1 MEVKLSAQK
10 REKNEKLDKND
21 LAAVIYGKNVDSQS
35 LKINKMEF
43 DKVFSDAGES
53 NLIKLDFGTGPIN
66 VLVKDT
72 QKDVMKGTF
81 THVDF
86 YQVNMKEKLNV
97 EIPLHFE
104 GEPKAVKEL
113 GATLVKEVHEIK
125 VECLPTDL
133 VDHIIVDVS
142 VLQGFDDVIRISDLP
157 LPEGM
162 QILDEL
168 ATIVARIEEPKEEEA
183 PVEEIVVPEAATP
196 AAPAEEE
203 KK

>member
-10 REKNEKLDKND
+10 REKNEKLDKNH
-21 LAAVIYGKNVDSQS
+21 LAAVIYGNNVENQS

-43 DKVFSDAGES
+43 EKVFANAGES
-53 NLIKLDFGTGPIN
+53 NLIKLDFGSGPVN

-97 EIPLHFE
+97 EIPLEFE
-104 GEPKAVKEL
+104 GESKAVKEL
-113 GATLVKEVHEIK
+113 GGTLVKEVHEIK

-133 VDHIIVDVS
+133 VDHIVVDVT
-142 VLQGFDDVIRISDLP
+142 VLQSFDDVIRISDLP
-157 LPEGM
+157 LPKGM
-162 QILDEL
+162 EILDEI
-168 ATIVARIEEPKEEEA
+168 ATIVARVEEPKAEEAPAEVAAPTEAVPAA
-183 PVEEIVVPEAATP
+183 PVEE
-196 AAPAEEE
+196 E

>member
-43 DKVFSDAGES
+43 EKVFSAAGES
-53 NLIKLDFGTGPIN
+53 NLIKLDFGTGPLN

-86 YQVNMKEKLNV
+86 YQVNMKEKLTV
-97 EIPLHFE
+97 EIPLHFD

-113 GATLVKEVHEIK
+113 GATLVKELHEIK

-142 VLQGFDDVIRISDLP
+142 VLQSFDDVIRISDLP
-157 LPEGM
+157 LPKGM
-162 QILDEL
+162 EILDEL

-183 PVEEIVVPEAATP
+183 PAEIAVPEAATP
-196 AAPAEEE
+196 ATPTEEE

>member
-43 DKVFSDAGES
+43 EKVFLAAGES
-53 NLIKLDFGTGPIN
+53 NLIKLDFGTGPLN

-86 YQVNMKEKLNV
+86 YQVNMKEKLTV

-113 GATLVKEVHEIK
+113 GATLVKELHEIK

-142 VLQGFDDVIRISDLP
+142 ALEGFDDVIRISDLP
-157 LPEGM
+157 LPKGM
-162 QILDEL
+162 EILDEL

-183 PVEEIVVPEAATP
+183 PAEIVAPVAAAP

>member
-10 REKNEKLDKND
+10 REKNEKLDKNH
-21 LAAVIYGKNVDSQS
+21 LAAVVYGKNVEAQS
-35 LKINKMEF
+35 LKVNKMEF
-43 DKVFSDAGES
+43 EKVFAAAGES
-53 NLIKLDFGTGPIN
+53 NLIKLDLGSGPMN

-72 QKDVMKGTF
+72 QRDVMKNTF
-81 THVDF
+81 SHVDF

-113 GATLVKEVHEIK
+113 GATLVKELHEIK

-142 VLQGFDDVIRISDLP
+142 VLHSFDDVIRISDLP
-157 LPEGM
+157 LPKGM
-162 QILDEL
+162 EILDEL
-168 ATIVARIEEPKEEEA
+168 ATIVARIEEPKEE
-183 PVEEIVVPEAATP
+183 
-196 AAPAEEE
+196 APAEVVPAATATPVAPTEAE